1 MNFSCFLPYKRP
13 FAVIV
18 NVIVVEW
25 YGSEIVYGILS
36 GPDGDFFAA
45 TNCVRSVNI
54 GRLLEE
60 IKNGS
65 YPFFSDIISYPYP
78 QF

>member
-25 YGSEIVYGILS
+25 DGSEIVYGILR
-36 GPDGDFFAA
+36 GPDGDFFCCNELCEVSEYWEVIGGNEYNAL
-45 TNCVRSVNI
+45 SV
-54 GRLLEE
+54 
-60 IKNGS
+60 
-65 YPFFSDIISYPYP
+65 SDNTR
-78 QF
+78 